1 MKLERW
7 LLDSDAATCMCK
19 FGFVNDL
26 AKALGVP
33 LQALSILPQLR
44 YQLHLLKPAKALKKL
59 GSIEAVEQA
68 QWLTANATEVIVL
81 VDSANHAL
89 LEATPDIDGGEL
101 ALFAAL
107 LDSNDSG
114 LITGDKRALI
124 ALSNVKGLISDDLVW
139 VRILCTE
146 EAVALLIKQFG
157 HSYVSGKVRERPD
170 ANVGLSIVFGRT
182 APSSDEGTSVALMSY
197 IKELVSNTGG
207 KYTPQYVATTSS
219 LP

>member
-1 MKLERW
+1 MKFERW
-7 LLDSDAATCMCK
+7 LIDSDSATCMCK
-19 FGFVNDL
+19 FGFVDDL
-26 AKALGVP
+26 TKALGVP
-33 LQALSILPQLR
+33 LQALCILPQLR
-44 YQLHLLKPAKALKKL
+44 YQLNLAKPAKALEKL

-68 QWLTANATEVIVL
+68 QWLTAHATEVIVL
-81 VDSANHAL
+81 ADSANQAL

-107 LDSNDSG
+107 LDSTDSG

-124 ALSNVKGLISDDLVW
+124 ALSKVEGAIADGLVW

-146 EAVALLIKQFG
+146 EAIALLIKHLG
-157 HSYVSGKVRERPD
+157 HAYVSGKVRACPE

-182 APSSDEGTSVALMSY
+182 APNSEESTSVALKSY
-197 IKELVSNTGG
+197 IKELVANTGG

>member
-1 MKLERW
+1 MKFERW

-19 FGFVNDL
+19 FGFVDDL
-26 AKALGVP
+26 AKSLGVP
-33 LQALSILPQLR
+33 LEALCILPQLR
-44 YQLHLLKPAKALKKL
+44 YQLHLAKPAKALKKL

-68 QWLTANATEVIVL
+68 QWLTDHATEVIVL
-81 VDSANHAL
+81 ADSANQAL

-107 LDSNDSG
+107 LDSTDSG

-124 ALSNVKGLISDDLVW
+124 ALSKVEGAIADGLVW
-139 VRILCTE
+139 VRLLCTE
-146 EAVALLIKQFG
+146 EAIALLIKHLG
-157 HSYVSGKVRERPD
+157 HAYVSDKVRACPE

-182 APSSDEGTSVALMSY
+182 APNSDESTGVALKSY
-197 IKELVSNTGG
+197 IMELVANTGG
-207 KYTPQYVATTSS
+207 KYTPQCLVTTSS